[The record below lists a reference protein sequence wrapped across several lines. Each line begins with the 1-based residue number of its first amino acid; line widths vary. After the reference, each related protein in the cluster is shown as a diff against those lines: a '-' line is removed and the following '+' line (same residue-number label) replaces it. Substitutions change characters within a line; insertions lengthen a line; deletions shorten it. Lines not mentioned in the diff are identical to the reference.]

1 MIAVCYDGKEFLYYN
16 YEVLCCDDESL
27 KWEPSSLGRFHSNA
41 IPGGRTV
48 VGETL
53 YIGRAWHNGA
63 LIPGKIHS
71 SHKVLYIPY
80 GGLEIGKETY
90 EILVSQPHPQHQ
102 PRNEEVFHNEP
113 AVVELVETTSE
124 MISSEN
130 ENFPRENYAQCKICL
145 SSEVGVVFTPC
156 GHLLCCVDC
165 ASRLTTCPLCRHHIA
180 GMKKSQNA
188 LTYCL
193 LSFLVLVGRVRT
205 YLS

>member
-1 MIAVCYDGKEFLYYN
+1 MIAVCYHGKEFLHYN

-27 KWEPSSLGRFHSNA
+27 RWEPSSLGRFHANA
-41 IPGGRTV
+41 IPGGRTA

-63 LIPGKIHS
+63 LTPGKIHS
-71 SHKVLYIPY
+71 SHKVVYIPY
-80 GGLEIGKETY
+80 GGLEFGKDTY
-90 EILVSQPHPQHQ
+90 EILVSQPQPQHQPQPQPQ
-102 PRNEEVFHNEP
+102 PRNEEVFYNEP
-113 AVVELVETTSE
+113 AIVERVETTSSQHNEDDSFE

-145 SSEVGVVFTPC
+145 SNEVGVVFTPC

-180 GMKKSQNA
+180 GMEKSQNA
-188 LTYCL
+188 LIFY
-193 LSFLVLVGRVRT
+193 
-205 YLS
+205 